1 MEINQQVP
9 FRLALNANAALE
21 EQRHSQ
27 SKLSS
32 GKKIVDS
39 VSDSGAYSQSLS
51 LENEMNRKVHTINNL
66 QNLVSFSQ
74 SQLDGLQ
81 QAGKVLL
88 RMNEL
93 AKLSLDITKQDTDRS
108 NYDHEFN
115 ELAFELDSINQ
126 KKFNGLDLFS
136 DGPFSDEKKQ
146 FIQILQSQWL
156 KAAEQVVEDRLGLV
170 GTGKDTFKVNVND
183 QGSEPYSI
191 SLTWNYSDPDS
202 PDKFVDVASLN
213 YEIYN

>member
-9 FRLALNANAALE
+9 FRLAFNASAALE
-21 EQRHSQ
+21 EQRLSQ

-32 GKKIVDS
+32 GKKIIDS
-39 VSDSGAYSQSLS
+39 ASDSGAYSQSMS
-51 LENEMNRKVHTINNL
+51 LENEMNRKEHTINNL

-108 NYDHEFN
+108 NYDHEFK
-115 ELAFELDSINQ
+115 ELAFVLDSINQ
-126 KKFNGLDLFS
+126 KKFNGLDLFFRRS
-136 DGPFSDEKKQ
+136 F
-146 FIQILQSQWL
+146 F
-156 KAAEQVVEDRLGLV
+156 
-170 GTGKDTFKVNVND
+170 
-183 QGSEPYSI
+183 
-191 SLTWNYSDPDS
+191 
-202 PDKFVDVASLN
+202 
-213 YEIYN
+213 

>member
-1 MEINQQVP
+1 M
-9 FRLALNANAALE
+9 NANAALE
-21 EQRHSQ
+21 DQRLSQ

-51 LENEMNRKVHTINNL
+51 LENEMNRKEHTINNL

-108 NYDHEFN
+108 NYDHEFT
-115 ELAFELDSINQ
+115 L
-126 KKFNGLDLFS
+126 
-136 DGPFSDEKKQ
+136 
-146 FIQILQSQWL
+146 
-156 KAAEQVVEDRLGLV
+156 
-170 GTGKDTFKVNVND
+170 
-183 QGSEPYSI
+183 
-191 SLTWNYSDPDS
+191 
-202 PDKFVDVASLN
+202 
-213 YEIYN
+213 IYNALLFITDKI